1 MNIYGVVILLRHGK
15 GEEMLQHLLYGPY
28 HICQFID
35 VSDLCRSLPATLRRS
50 RMKTGFPHTAHTS
63 PRRPKAVAEAAEAGR
78 ADLAGEA
85 GALPPPGVRLA
96 LAAVVA
102 AVVATGGQFNRLFQ
116 PPTFG
121 LH

>member
-1 MNIYGVVILLRHGK
+1 MGHPV
-15 GEEMLQHLLYGPY
+15 
-28 HICQFID
+28 D

-63 PRRPKAVAEAAEAGR
+63 PRRPKAEEAEAGR

-85 GALPPPGVRLA
+85 GALPGVRLA

-102 AVVATGGQFNRLFQ
+102 AVEAAGEQFNGLFQ
-116 PPTFG
+116 PPNAYRLQG
-121 LH
+121 DSVG